1 MSVIS
6 TVSGSNESKGSDAV
20 NTSELYDVD
29 SQSTADDS
37 LGSITS
43 QCDSSITPVGS
54 STQTGSMKMASKST
68 VRQNEK
74 RITEL
79 ADHIRKRAE
88 MHTPSYSGYTKSPV
102 TKLSADNFVSKV
114 MNDPISTH
122 IAQQT
127 AIREKRQRRKR
138 PGKHEDSPDLLFA
151 KQIITRMEFPA
162 MKRYHHER
170 SSSSSSSD

>member
-6 TVSGSNESKGSDAV
+6 TVSGSDAV

-29 SQSTADDS
+29 SPSTKETADDS
-37 LGSITS
+37 LGSIAS
-43 QCDSSITPVGS
+43 PCDSFITPVGS
-54 STQTGSMKMASKST
+54 STETGSVKMASKST
-68 VRQNEK
+68 VRQNENTK

-79 ADHIRKRAE
+79 ADHIRKSAE
-88 MHTPSYSGYTKSPV
+88 MHTASYSGFTKSPV

-127 AIREKRQRRKR
+127 AIREKRQHRKR
-138 PGKHEDSPDLLFA
+138 PGKHENDPDLLFA
-151 KQIITRMEFPA
+151 KQIITRMEFPP